1 MTQSTTET
9 NDTITVPVPP
19 PAPTKEPEQLAA
31 ANGRGVPT
39 WDDVEKARQQE
50 KDKLYPQRDDLKSS
64 VAELRQDRER
74 RIELEQEVEKRTAA
88 EAEAAR
94 QAELTW
100 QQRIEEQTAGIAA
113 QLTAE
118 RDERRREQALFA
130 KEREFSGL
138 QTYRAESLAAVG
150 DTVMPHLTDFVSGNS
165 REEIDASIT
174 RAQQTTAAILGEV
187 QERLSSQ
194 RQAMPGT
201 SVTAPPVGP
210 SDTQAG
216 TRTFTEEELRR
227 MPMSEYQK
235 YRDVLLPAASR
246 SQRDQGMYR

>member
-1 MTQSTTET
+1 MTQSTTEE
-9 NDTITVPVPP
+9 TITVPVPP

-39 WDDVEKARQQE
+39 WEDVEKARQQE
-50 KDKLYPQRDDLKSS
+50 KDKLYPQLDDLKSS

-113 QLTAE
+113 QLTTE
-118 RDERRREQALFA
+118 REERKREQALFE

-138 QTYRAESLAAVG
+138 QTYRAEALAAAG
-150 DTVMPHLTDFVSGNS
+150 DTVYPHLQENVVGNS
-165 REEIDASIT
+165 REEIDAALT
-174 RAQQTTAAILGEV
+174 RAQTQTTEIVKDVRE
-187 QERLSSQ
+187 QLSAT